1 MRGRPMTERRAQI
14 GAGAAGVVRATLRR
28 RRALAALA
36 AWALV
41 SALPTFA
48 SGQAIAR
55 AVDDGF
61 LAGEAVTGV
70 AWLGLLAATVPLGAW
85 GARRTYLGV
94 ARVAEPMRDDLVRAV
109 VGGALR
115 RSTAPGAP
123 PDSGAVARLT
133 QHVETVREN
142 LAGLLLLVLSFVA
155 ALVAALA
162 GMLALAPV
170 VLPFVV
176 VPLLVSLGAFAA
188 SLPGVTRHQ
197 RRLLLADEAVASLAG
212 GTAEGLRDVVACGG
226 EDTMAAALGER
237 IDEQVDAGRALARVA
252 ALRTVIVAIGGRL
265 PVILVLFSAGW
276 LLRHGLSEGAL
287 LGTLTYLIQG
297 LGPAVSSVVGGVGGP
312 LAQLAVT
319 VRRIDDATPPPVPP
333 AAVVDSQCQP
343 ADACLAL
350 RGVTFRYREAAEP
363 VIDGLD
369 LDIPH
374 GDHLAVVGPSGAGKS
389 TLAALLVGVL
399 RPQEGTAALGGHPA
413 HSVTAD
419 TRVLIP
425 QEAYAF
431 RDTLG
436 DNLRYLRPDA
446 TEAALDRAVAAVGM
460 AALAERLGGYDAE
473 LDPAALSAGE
483 RQLVALARAYV
494 SPARLVVLDE
504 ATCHLDP
511 TAEAAAEQAFATRGG
526 TLVVV
531 AHRIS
536 SALRARRIL
545 VMDGCDAAVGTHDD
559 LVDRSPLY
567 RDLVGHWLDPSES
580 ESSAC
585 VSASPITSA
594 GPWPSRRRPTTR
606 SSTGGGSS

>member
-1 MRGRPMTERRAQI
+1 V
-14 GAGAAGVVRATLRR
+14 AGLVG
-28 RRALAALA
+28 
-36 AWALV
+36 WALV
-41 SALPTFA
+41 SALPTFT

-61 LAGEAVTGV
+61 LAGRVSIGLG
-70 AWLGLLAATVPLGAW
+70 WLGLLAGTVPLGAW
-85 GARRTYLGV
+85 GARRMYLGV
-94 ARVAEPMRDDLVRAV
+94 ARVAEPMRDDLVRTV
-109 VGGALR
+109 VDGALR

-123 PDSGAVARLT
+123 RDTGAVARLT

-142 LAGLLLLVLSFVA
+142 LAGLLLLVLNFAA

-170 VLPFVV
+170 VLPFVI
-176 VPLLVSLGAFAA
+176 VPLLVSLAAFAA
-188 SLPGVTRHQ
+188 SLPTVTRQQ
-197 RRLLLADEAVASLAG
+197 RRLLLADEAVAELASDA
-212 GTAEGLRDVVACGG
+212 TEGLRDVVACGG
-226 EDTMAAALGER
+226 EDTMAAALDEQIG
-237 IDEQVDAGRALARVA
+237 EQVDAGRAIARVA

-319 VRRIDDATPPPVPP
+319 VRRIDDAAPPPQAAPP
-333 AAVVDSQCQP
+333 AAPTPTAPTP
-343 ADACLAL
+343 APEPHDARLTL
-350 RGVTFRYREAAEP
+350 RAVTFRYRQAAEP

-369 LDIPH
+369 LDIPD

-399 RPQEGTAALGGHPA
+399 HPQEGTVAHGGQPA
-413 HSVTAD
+413 HTVDAG

-425 QEAYAF
+425 QQAYAF
-431 RDTLG
+431 PGTLG
-436 DNLRYLRPDA
+436 DNLRYLHPDA
-446 TEAALDRAVAAVGM
+446 ETADVDRAVKAVG
-460 AALAERLGGYDAE
+460 AQALAERLGGYDAD
-473 LDPAALSAGE
+473 LDPATLSAGE
-483 RQLVALARAYV
+483 RQLVALARAYL

-511 TAEAAAEQAFATRGG
+511 TAEAIAEHAFAARGG

-536 SALRARRIL
+536 SASRAQRIL
-545 VMDGCDAAVGTHDD
+545 VMDGSDAVVGTHDD
-559 LVDRSPLY
+559 LGARSPLY
-567 RDLVGHWLDPSES
+567 RELVGHWLDPSERPRPAVRTPAG
-580 ESSAC
+580 EARRPSS
-585 VSASPITSA
+585 
-594 GPWPSRRRPTTR
+594 SRR
-606 SSTGGGSS
+606 